1 MDSDG
6 TISGVTTHHLPLH
19 TSAHHRPQRS
29 FAQSSKLQDVLY
41 EIRGPVHAHAARL
54 EAEGHRILKL
64 NIGNP
69 APFGFEAPD
78 VIMRD
83 MIQALPYA
91 QGYSDSQGI
100 LPARRAVVTRYE
112 LVDGFPRF
120 DVDDVYLGNGVSELI
135 TMTLQ
140 ALLDNGDEVL
150 IPSPDYPLWTASTSL
165 AGGTPVHY
173 LCDETQGWQPD
184 IADME
189 SKITDR
195 TKALV
200 VINPNNPTGAVYSS
214 EVLTQ
219 IVDLARKHELL
230 LLADEI
236 YDKILYD
243 DAKHINLA
251 TLAPDMLCLT
261 FNGLSKAYRVAGYR
275 AGWLAITGPKDHAGS
290 FIEGINL
297 LANMRLCPNV
307 PAQHAIQV
315 ALGGHQ
321 SIDDLVLPGGR
332 LLEQR
337 DVAWTKLN
345 DIPGVS
351 CAKPEGALYAFPR
364 LDPEVYDIDDDEQLV
379 LDLLLQE
386 KILVTQGTGFNWPA
400 PDHLRIVTLPWARD
414 LAAAIERLGNFLVA
428 YRA

>member
-1 MDSDG
+1 M
-6 TISGVTTHHLPLH
+6 TTHQWPWL
-19 TSAHHRPQRS
+19 TGNPQRQRT
-29 FAQSSKLQDVLY
+29 FTQSTKLQDVLY
-41 EIRGPVHAHAARL
+41 EIRGKVHDHAARL
-54 EAEGHRILKL
+54 EVEGHRILKL

-69 APFGFEAPD
+69 APFGFDAPD

-120 DVDDVYLGNGVSELI
+120 DVDDVYLGNGASELI
-135 TMTLQ
+135 SLTLQ
-140 ALLDNGDEVL
+140 ALLDNGDQVL
-150 IPSPDYPLWTASTSL
+150 IPAPDYPLWTASTSL

-173 LCDETQGWQPD
+173 LCDETSAWQPD
-184 IADME
+184 IADLE
-189 SKITDR
+189 SKITER

-200 VINPNNPTGAVYSS
+200 VINPNNPTGAVYSR

-219 IVDLARKHELL
+219 LADLARKHQLL

-243 DAKHINLA
+243 DAEHINMA
-251 TLAPDMLCLT
+251 SVAPDVLCLT

-275 AGWLAITGPKDHAGS
+275 AGWLVITGPKEHASS
-290 FIEGINL
+290 FIEGISL
-297 LANMRLCPNV
+297 LTNMRLCPNV
-307 PAQHAIQV
+307 PAQHGIQV

-332 LLEQR
+332 LREQR
-337 DVAWTKLN
+337 DVACSKLN
-345 DIPGVS
+345 EIPGVS
-351 CAKPEGALYAFPR
+351 CVKPAGALYTFPR
-364 LDPEVYDIDDDEQLV
+364 LDPEVYEIEDDEQLV
-379 LDLLLQE
+379 LDLLLSE

-400 PDHLRIVTLPWARD
+400 PDHLRIVTLPWSRD
-414 LAAAIERLGNFLVA
+414 LANAIERLGNFLVG
-428 YRA
+428 YRQ